1 MAAVQVLC
9 RRHLMIRVR
18 EQCQVESQVAVQ
30 EAVEDC
36 LEWSSVGQAT
46 RSWLSANTGP
56 PTVTPGVLR
65 GVPP

>member
-1 MAAVQVLC
+1 
-9 RRHLMIRVR
+9 MIRVR